1 MYIFT
6 NDLCMQFCL
15 CIRTC
20 LCTSGIHIHKRHACL
35 INVHRLYRYRNRN
48 HTFYHTISILFTSLI
63 LHLLSMIPFFHSFQ
77 KNNQPFELEFKTTF
91 NKFPS
96 HLSKN
101 SAAMSLGRQP
111 FKARSSIN
119 PALPSNP
126 TALATNGASKNFAK
140 SDASKA
146 LRMVPS

>member
-20 LCTSGIHIHKRHACL
+20 LCTSRIHIHKRHACL

-48 HTFYHTISILFTSLI
+48 HTVYHTISILFTSLI